1 MGYAA
6 DLCNQATQLF
16 RQGQFRSAASLL
28 EQGIVVARQ
37 EADSDNELLCY
48 QKLTA
53 ALMNLDQ
60 SQQALELATTM
71 LARARQLNEPH
82 YELVATIRLCSALI
96 DLDLKG
102 RWPEIKTL
110 LRDCLHQAEARN
122 TSAWQLDCLRLL
134 AGNAMT
140 MQEYDD
146 ALSYAQ
152 QGLSII
158 RHDTY
163 SADFYRYVFYRVL
176 QRLHSQREDHADAL
190 RYGLLSFEYAQREGN
205 PAWVVLARRYLAHL
219 HYQQGNLQEAFNL
232 FSENVAAAL
241 AYDCANDHQDAT
253 MWRAEIALQLEM
265 GEQALEFAREA
276 LALARQRLHA
286 RDEAWAL
293 LANVRALHKLNRS
306 DEAWYFANEAYHFAQ
321 TQQFEHRLKEA
332 REWIETLTKKQSAPT
347 ATNKQ
352 GSWFDRLIGKR

>member
-28 EQGIVVARQ
+28 EQGIVAARQ
-37 EADSDNELLCY
+37 EADGDNELLCY

-60 SQQALELATTM
+60 SQQALEVATTM
-71 LARARQLNEPH
+71 LARARQLREPH

-102 RWPEIKTL
+102 RWDEIKVL
-110 LRDCLHQAEARN
+110 LLDCLQQAQARN
-122 TSAWQLDCLRLL
+122 TTAWQLDCLRLL
-134 AGNAMT
+134 ASNAMT
-140 MQEYDD
+140 MQEHDD
-146 ALSYAQ
+146 ALQYAQ
-152 QGLSII
+152 QGLGMI

-176 QRLHSQREDHADAL
+176 QRLHTQREEPAEAL

-205 PAWVVLARRYLAHL
+205 PAWMITARRYLAHL
-219 HYQQGNLQEAFNL
+219 HYQQGNLKAAFEL
-232 FSENVAAAL
+232 FSENVASAL
-241 AYDCANDHQDAT
+241 AYDSASDHQDAT
-253 MWRAEIALQLEM
+253 MWRAEIALQLKM
-265 GEQALEFAREA
+265 GEQALQFAREA
-276 LALARQRLHA
+276 LELARKRLHA

-293 LANVRALHKLNRS
+293 LANVRALHALNRT

-321 TQQFEHRLKEA
+321 SQQLEHRQKEA
-332 REWIETLTKKQSAPT
+332 REWIETLTKQQQPAQSAT
-347 ATNKQ
+347 KQ